1 MRGLRRVLG
10 PPERGRLTLMLR
22 LVETAAAGVAG
33 PGLAPVLAPPPVL
46 QLVEATGDA
55 ALLDG
60 YRRLRA
66 DAFVREQ
73 GLFDGH
79 DLDDFDTDPRTR
91 VLVVVDAGGTVVGG
105 VRVHPARE
113 GSADLGWWQGSRLV
127 ARRFRSLSAGA
138 IGSELVR
145 GACRAV
151 SEEGVLRFDAVVQT
165 RCLGLFT
172 RLGWETLGET
182 DVRGMAHAR
191 MRWPVER
198 FAALAGATKSPIGR
212 LTDELL
218 PTDGAAAAWLG
229 DDAMPLGALAG
240 ALGSDLVAC
249 VDAILPA
256 MVERD
261 PEWAGWCGM
270 LVTAHDLS
278 AMGAAPVA
286 ALDTIGARDEGTLT
300 RVVAGLKAGAEF
312 FSLPIVGGHTTLT
325 GGAAAGSGGHSLT
338 VTGLGRTARPVAA
351 GGGRVGDEVRLT
363 ADLAGGWRA
372 GYEGRQWDSSTTRTR
387 EEMRA
392 MLDYVG
398 ATQPRAAKD
407 VSMAGIVGTAGMLAE
422 ASGCGAELAVAAL
435 PRPESAK
442 LADWLT
448 CFPGFAMVTAD
459 APGRAADFDP
469 AATRGPG
476 AAATPAGPATSAA
489 VGALTSDPGVR
500 LIWPDGEVTTAIP
513 GAVTGLGPATD
524 RQPEPGTHV

>member
-1 MRGLRRVLG
+1 
-10 PPERGRLTLMLR
+10 MLR
-22 LVETAAAGVAG
+22 LVETAAAGVGG

-55 ALLDG
+55 ALIDG

-91 VLVVVDAGGTVVGG
+91 VLVVVDDGGVVVGG

-182 DVRGMAHAR
+182 DVRGLAHAR

-212 LTDELL
+212 LTDALL
-218 PTDGAAAAWLG
+218 PTDGPAAQWLG

-240 ALGSDLVAC
+240 APGSDLVAC

-278 AMGAAPVA
+278 AMGARPLA
-286 ALDTIGARDEGTLT
+286 ALDTIGAASEATLAK
-300 RVVAGLKAGAEF
+300 VVAGLKAGAELF
-312 FSLPIVGGHTTLT
+312 DLPIVGGHTTLT
-325 GGAAAGSGGHSLT
+325 GGGAAGAGGHSLT
-338 VTGLGRTARPVAA
+338 VTGLGRTTTPVAA

-363 ADLAGGWRA
+363 ADLAGRWRP
-372 GYEGRQWDSSTTRTR
+372 GYEGRQWDSSTTRSR
-387 EEMRA
+387 DEMRA
-392 MLDYVG
+392 MLAYVG
-398 ATQPRAAKD
+398 DAQPRAAKD

-422 ASGCGAELAVAAL
+422 ASGCGAELAVASM
-435 PRPESAK
+435 PRPGDAK

-459 APGRAADFDP
+459 APGRHAGAGAGARGSAVGAP
-469 AATRGPG
+469 A
-476 AAATPAGPATSAA
+476 PAGPATSGAI
-489 VGALTSDPGVR
+489 GALTSDPGVR
-500 LIWPDGEVTTAIP
+500 LLWPDGEVTTAIP
-513 GAVTGLGPATD
+513 GAVTGLGAATN
-524 RQPEPGTHV
+524 RQPDPGTHV

>member
-1 MRGLRRVLG
+1 MRGLRRLLG
-10 PPERGRLTLMLR
+10 PAERGRLTPMLR

-46 QLVEATGDA
+46 RLVEATGDA
-55 ALLDG
+55 ALIDG

-79 DLDDFDTDPRTR
+79 DLDDFDLDPRTR
-91 VLVVVDAGGTVVGG
+91 VLVVVEDGGAVVGG

-127 ARRFRSLSAGA
+127 ARRFRSLSAGV

-172 RLGWETLGET
+172 RLGWETVGET

-191 MRWPVER
+191 MRWPVDR
-198 FAALAGATKSPIGR
+198 IAALARGTKSPIGR

-218 PTDGAAAAWLG
+218 PTEGPAAAWLG
-229 DDAMPLGALAG
+229 DDAMPLGALAS

-286 ALDTIGARDEGTLT
+286 ALDTIGARDEATLAK
-300 RVVAGLKAGAEF
+300 VVAGLKAGAEF
-312 FSLPIVGGHTTLT
+312 FDLPIVGGHTTLT
-325 GGAAAGSGGHSLT
+325 GGGVGGHSLS
-338 VTGLGRTARPVAA
+338 VTGLGRTSAPVAA
-351 GGGRVGDEVRLT
+351 GGGRAGDEVRLA
-363 ADLAGGWRA
+363 ADLAGGWRP
-372 GYEGRQWDSSTTRTR
+372 GYEGRQWDSSTSRTR

-398 ATQPRAAKD
+398 AAQPRAAKD

-422 ASGCGAELAVAAL
+422 ASGCGAELAVGAI
-435 PRPESAK
+435 PRPETAK

-459 APGRAADFDP
+459 APGRAADLDP
-469 AATRGPG
+469 SGTYGPR
-476 AAATPAGPATSAA
+476 AAATPAGPATCAA
-489 VGALTSDPGVR
+489 IGALTSDPGVR

-513 GAVTGLGPATD
+513 GAVTGLGPATN
-524 RQPEPGTHV
+524 RQPKLNGI

>member
-1 MRGLRRVLG
+1 
-10 PPERGRLTLMLR
+10 MLR

-46 QLVEATGDA
+46 RLVEATGDA
-55 ALLDG
+55 VLIDG
-60 YRRLRA
+60 YRGLRA

-79 DLDDFDTDPRTR
+79 DLDDFDADPRTR
-91 VLVVVDAGGTVVGG
+91 VLVVVDDGGQVVGG

-113 GSADLGWWQGSRLV
+113 GMADVGWWQGSRLV

-151 SEEGVLRFDAVVQT
+151 SEEGVLRFDAQVQT

-172 RLGWETLGET
+172 RLGWEPLGEMQ
-182 DVRGMAHAR
+182 VRGQAHVK
-191 MRWPVER
+191 MRWPVAR

-212 LTDELL
+212 LTQELL
-218 PTDGAAAAWLG
+218 PGDGAAAAWLG
-229 DDAMPLGALAG
+229 DDAMPLGALAT

-249 VDAILPA
+249 VDAILPS

-278 AMGAAPVA
+278 AMGASPVA
-286 ALDTIGARDEGTLT
+286 ALDTIGARDEATLAK
-300 RVVAGLKAGAEF
+300 VVAGLKAGAECF
-312 FSLPIVGGHTTLT
+312 DLPIVGGHTTLT
-325 GGAAAGSGGHSLT
+325 GGGSSAGGAGAAGHSLT
-338 VTGLGRTARPVAA
+338 VTGLGRTTTPVPA
-351 GGGRVGDEVRLT
+351 GGGQVGDDVVLT
-363 ADLAGGWRA
+363 ADLAGGWRP
-372 GYEGRQWDSSTTRTR
+372 GYEARQWDSSTTRTR
-387 EEMRA
+387 DEMRA
-392 MLDYVG
+392 MLGYVG
-398 ATQPRAAKD
+398 EARPHAAKD

-422 ASGCGAELAVAAL
+422 ASGCGAELAVASM
-435 PRPESAK
+435 PRPETAK

-459 APGRAADFDP
+459 APGRTTPNASAAQ
-469 AATRGPG
+469 
-476 AAATPAGPATSAA
+476 AGPATSAA
-489 VGALTSDPGVR
+489 IGALTSDPGVR

-513 GAVTGLGPATD
+513 GAVTGLGPAP
-524 RQPEPGTHV
+524 QP

>member
-1 MRGLRRVLG
+1 
-10 PPERGRLTLMLR
+10 MLR

-46 QLVEATGDA
+46 QLVEATGDG

-79 DLDDFDTDPRTR
+79 DLDDFDADPRTR
-91 VLVVVDAGGTVVGG
+91 VLVVVDDRGAVVGG

-113 GSADLGWWQGSRLV
+113 GAADLGWWQGSRLV
-127 ARRFRSLSAGA
+127 ARRFRSLSAGM

-151 SEEGVLRFDAVVQT
+151 TEEGVLRFDAHVQT

-172 RLGWETLGET
+172 RLGWEPLGELEL
-182 DVRGMAHAR
+182 RGQAHVK

-218 PTDGAAAAWLG
+218 PTEGAAAAWLG
-229 DDAMPLGALAG
+229 DDGMPLGALAT

-278 AMGAAPVA
+278 AMGASPVA
-286 ALDTIGARDEGTLT
+286 ALDTIGARDEATLAK
-300 RVVAGLKAGAEF
+300 VVAGLKAGAEF
-312 FSLPIVGGHTTLT
+312 FDLPIVGGHTTLT
-325 GGAAAGSGGHSLT
+325 GGSSSGAGAAGHSLT
-338 VTGLGRTARPVAA
+338 VTGLGRTTTPVAA
-351 GGGRVGDEVRLT
+351 GGGRVGDDVVLT
-363 ADLAGGWRA
+363 ADLAGGWRP

-387 EEMRA
+387 DEMRA

-398 ATQPRAAKD
+398 AVQPHAAKD

-422 ASGCGAELAVAAL
+422 ASGCGAELAVGAI
-435 PRPESAK
+435 PRPAAGQAK

-459 APGRAADFDP
+459 APGRATDFDP
-469 AATRGPG
+469 SASPSAVAA
-476 AAATPAGPATSAA
+476 PAGPATSAA
-489 VGALTSDPGVR
+489 IGALTSDPGVR

-513 GAVTGLGPATD
+513 GAVTGLGPAPQPATD
-524 RQPEPGTHV
+524 RNHV